1 MNINWLES
9 LEVKKTTCLQDWLEN
24 YVFPS
29 SCKSIT
35 MRMTGW
41 VEDYNADFCDRE
53 TKAEVIVVVVII
65 VLYCNV
71 LSL

>member
-1 MNINWLES
+1 M
-9 LEVKKTTCLQDWLEN
+9 QDWLEN
-24 YVFPS
+24 SVFPL

-53 TKAEVIVVVVII
+53 AQAEVRAIAIVVVVII
-65 VLYCNV
+65 VLYCIV